1 MPESPSIYTLSLKST
16 TVTSCLSADAMN
28 IFLVA
33 KSRMS
38 FDTASTQSVATSQC
52 KNGSLGSFS
61 NRLGF
66 TCCGAAPILY
76 SLDFIPPRRVQRK
89 LCFVNPTPTP
99 PLFLTP
105 NINSNT
111 LCQQG
116 GASKRKQ
123 NKHHPVTPGGAQRCK
138 AMQKQDHPVTPGGA
152 SKQKRKQTS
161 PCHTGR
167 RAKMQSYAKARSP
180 CYTGRRGKKNHPV
193 TPGGAER
200 KITLSHRA
208 ARKEKSPCHTGRRG
222 KKNHPVTPGGAEACK
237 AMQRQNHPVTP
248 GGASKQNKTNI
259 TLSHRAARKDAKLC
273 KSKITLLHRAA
284 RASNTKQTSPCHTG
298 QCDYYL
304 KRKCFKKVVDFV

>member
-89 LCFVNPTPTP
+89 LCFVNPTTTP

-111 LCQQG
+111 LCQQ
-116 GASKRKQ
+116 ASFRHLSACWEKQ
-123 NKHHPVTPGGAQRCK
+123 CCLMRQQFPKLHDLQLQSQCA
-138 AMQKQDHPVTPGGA
+138 AMHSANWTRPSVYLSVEGLI
-152 SKQKRKQTS
+152 
-161 PCHTGR
+161 R
-167 RAKMQSYAKARSP
+167 RSSAWK
-180 CYTGRRGKKNHPV
+180 
-193 TPGGAER
+193 
-200 KITLSHRA
+200 
-208 ARKEKSPCHTGRRG
+208 
-222 KKNHPVTPGGAEACK
+222 
-237 AMQRQNHPVTP
+237 
-248 GGASKQNKTNI
+248 
-259 TLSHRAARKDAKLC
+259 
-273 KSKITLLHRAA
+273 
-284 RASNTKQTSPCHTG
+284 
-298 QCDYYL
+298 
-304 KRKCFKKVVDFV
+304 